1 MKKEKKETEIEEVHV
16 SDDPLYVAIEEKRLL
31 FAREYNKQK
40 VINSVILGVT
50 FLALILTYIF
60 LMKYI
65 VIALIV
71 MIALIIFTIV
81 YSSMKRK
88 KVDKMTNDYI
98 DYFYTTQ
105 TKFVFNNNV
114 DFVDVVSHPF
124 EKLQPEE
131 FVNGGFVL
139 NVTHLGSRNSIYGQV
154 GGLYFKAAD
163 CVARVTT
170 NKVTETAFLGKYYMI
185 QLDKEVNGK
194 TLVYMGP
201 EAQNGAGPN
210 DLDGLDQIIVPGQ
223 PSNIVV
229 WSSNKQFNKVLTKG
243 VLDAIKAFEPNS
255 LLEDICFCIKSNAL
269 YVCLSY
275 TNDMMVLPLLDPF
288 KVDPTYQYKE
298 DTVKLGRLV
307 KELKKAINGKLEKD
321 AEELLEEKEEVVS
334 EEVKKETTKKP
345 RTRKAKVEQDESQ
358 KEETSISPKEKEE
371 TKTTKTR
378 KTKSKVEQKEET
390 ESKE

>member
-65 VIALIV
+65 IIALIV

-185 QLDKEVNGK
+185 QLDKEVNGRK
-194 TLVYMGP
+194 NESEMSLY
-201 EAQNGAGPN
+201 EAIQSE
-210 DLDGLDQIIVPGQ
+210 D
-223 PSNIVV
+223 
-229 WSSNKQFNKVLTKG
+229 
-243 VLDAIKAFEPNS
+243 EY
-255 LLEDICFCIKSNAL
+255 EDINETIDKVCAFIKNERHREYFKMYCQGYSIEEISKKYNTK
-269 YVCLSY
+269 YNGTKTILSRIR
-275 TNDMMVLPLLDPF
+275 
-288 KVDPTYQYKE
+288 K
-298 DTVKLGRLV
+298 RLR
-307 KELKKAINGKLEKD
+307 EH
-321 AEELLEEKEEVVS
+321 EKEIREL
-334 EEVKKETTKKP
+334 
-345 RTRKAKVEQDESQ
+345 
-358 KEETSISPKEKEE
+358 I
-371 TKTTKTR
+371 
-378 KTKSKVEQKEET
+378 
-390 ESKE
+390 

>member
-1 MKKEKKETEIEEVHV
+1 MKKEKKETEIEEVHI

-71 MIALIIFTIV
+71 MVALIIFTIV

-98 DYFYTTQ
+98 DYFYNTQ

-114 DFVDVVSHPF
+114 DYVDVVSHPF

-163 CVARVTT
+163 AVARVTT
-170 NKVTETAFLGKYYMI
+170 NKVTETAFLGKYFMI

-223 PSNIVV
+223 PSNIIV

-288 KVDPTYQYKE
+288 KVEPTYQYKE
-298 DTVKLGRLV
+298 DTVKLGHLV
-307 KELKKAINGKLEKD
+307 KELKKAINGKITKE
-321 AEELLEEKEEVVS
+321 AEELLEDKEEDKEEASVEKVKKPRTKKAKAPEVEENKEPS
-334 EEVKKETTKKP
+334 LDDSSKVEEVKKPTRKP
-345 RTRKAKVEQDESQ
+345 KAKVVV
-358 KEETSISPKEKEE
+358 KEP
-371 TKTTKTR
+371 
-378 KTKSKVEQKEET
+378 